1 MKSLRTLAVPVVLV
15 LMAGLATACSSSSST
30 PSTTTNHLTKSP
42 IALGVIAEI
51 TSSTPSG
58 EVASG
63 AEAAANAIN
72 ASGGI
77 NGHPVHITVC
87 DSKDVPDVAA
97 ATTCAN
103 NLVANTA
110 TVAEVGDYNANQQQI
125 NTILAAAGVPLIGP
139 NPVSTSAFTSSNSF
153 PLMGLEGAGL
163 TTVLQHFG
171 AKSISVA
178 YTDVGAAAEAVTF
191 GNLVLKPYG
200 LSVLQGIPV
209 PLTATDVTAEV
220 TQATKGD
227 AAGLALEPSQLAQW
241 LTVSKQ
247 GNYKT
252 KLSSTTG
259 SLTPPTLKSL
269 GDSANGMYQVGG
281 LPFSTNTSLSGIQK
295 FQAEMK
301 QYEPSAL
308 VDEPSENAWVAT
320 WAAAQVMRS
329 MTGPITRSTLLAAM
343 GKLTNFN
350 VFGLLP
356 AGFQTVKEFNF
367 PSLNRLFNQSLI
379 YGQVQNGKIVQTDPN
394 WVVVLKPL
402 S

>member
-1 MKSLRTLAVPVVLV
+1 VALLLT
-15 LMAGLATACSSSSST
+15 AGLFTACSSSSST
-30 PSTTTNHLTKSP
+30 STTTTTKLPKSP
-42 IALGVIAEI
+42 IDLGVIAEI

-63 AEAAANAIN
+63 AKAAAAAIN

-77 NGHPVHITVC
+77 NGHPVVITVC
-87 DSKDVPDVAA
+87 DSKGVQDVSS

-139 NPVSTSAFTSSNSF
+139 NPVSSSAFTSSNSF
-153 PLMGLEGAGL
+153 PFMGLEGAGL

-178 YTDVGAAAEAVTF
+178 YTDVPAAAQAVTF
-191 GNLVLKPYG
+191 GNLVLAPYNQK
-200 LSVLQGIPV
+200 VLQGIPV
-209 PLTATDVTAEV
+209 PLTATDLTAEV
-220 TQATKGD
+220 TQAAKGD
-227 AAGLALEPSQLAQW
+227 GAGLALEPSQLAQW
-241 LTVSKQ
+241 LTVAKQ
-247 GNYKT
+247 GNFTT
-252 KLSSTTG
+252 KVSASAG

-269 GDSANGMYQVGG
+269 GSNANNMYLTGG
-281 LPFSTNTSLSGIQK
+281 LPFATNTKLSGIQK
-295 FQAEMK
+295 FQSEMK

-308 VDEPSENAWVAT
+308 VDEPSLNAWLAT
-320 WAAAQVMRS
+320 WGFAQVARG
-329 MTGPITRSTLLAAM
+329 MTVPITRASLMTAM
-343 GKLTNFN
+343 GQLTNFN
-350 VFGLLP
+350 IFGLLP
-356 AGFQTVKEFNF
+356 EGFSTTKEFNF
-367 PSLNRLFNQSLI
+367 PQLNRLFNQSVI
-379 YGQVQNGKIVQTDPN
+379 YGQVQNEKVVQTDPN

>member
-30 PSTTTNHLTKSP
+30 PSTTTSSLKGTP
-42 IALGVIAEI
+42 IDLGVISEI

-58 EVASG
+58 EVVSG
-63 AEAAANAIN
+63 AKAAAAAIN

-77 NGHPVHITVC
+77 KGHPVVITAC

-103 NLVANTA
+103 NLVANSA

-139 NPVSTSAFTSSNSF
+139 NPVSASAFSSSNSF

-163 TTVLQHFG
+163 TTVLQHFNY
-171 AKSISVA
+171 KKISVA
-178 YTDVGAAAEAVTF
+178 YTDVAAAAQAVTF
-191 GNLVLKPYG
+191 GDLVLKPYG

-209 PLTATDVTAEV
+209 PLTATDLTAEV

-252 KLSSTTG
+252 AVSASAG
-259 SLTPPTLKSL
+259 SITPPTLKSL
-269 GDSANGMYQVGG
+269 GDTANGMYLAGG
-281 LPFSTNTSLSGIQK
+281 LPFSTNTKLSGIQK

-320 WAAAQVMRS
+320 WAAAQVMRT
-329 MTGPITRSTLLAAM
+329 MTVPITRASLMTAM
-343 GKLTNFN
+343 GQLTNFN

-367 PSLNRLFNQSLI
+367 PSLNRLFNQSVI
-379 YGQVQNGKIVQTDPN
+379 YGQVKNQALVQTDPN

>member
-15 LMAGLATACSSSSST
+15 LTAGLAAACSSNSSS
-30 PSTTTNHLTKSP
+30 PTTTTSSLKGTP
-42 IALGVIAEI
+42 INLGVIAEI

-63 AEAAANAIN
+63 AEAAAAAIN

-77 NGHPVHITVC
+77 KGHPVKITVC
-87 DSKDVPDVAA
+87 DSKDVPDVSA

-110 TVAEVGDYNANQQQI
+110 TVADVGDYNANQQQI

-153 PLMGLEGAGL
+153 PFMGEEGAGL
-163 TTVLQHFG
+163 TTVLQHAG
-171 AKSISVA
+171 KKQISVA
-178 YTDVGAAAEAVTF
+178 YTDVAAAAAAVQF
-191 GNLVLKPYG
+191 GDLVLKPYG

-241 LTVSKQ
+241 LTVAKQ

-252 KLSSTTG
+252 AVSASAG
-259 SLTPPTLKSL
+259 SITPPTLKSL
-269 GDSANGMYQVGG
+269 GDSANSLYLAGG
-281 LPFSTNTSLSGIQK
+281 LPLSTNTSLSGIQK

-308 VDEPSENAWVAT
+308 VDEPSENAWLAT
-320 WAAAQVMRS
+320 WAAAQVMRT
-329 MTGPITRSTLLAAM
+329 MTVPITRASLMTAM
-343 GKLTNFN
+343 GQLTNFN

-367 PSLNRLFNQSLI
+367 PSLNRLFNQSVI
-379 YGQVQNGKIVQTDPN
+379 YGQVQNGKLVQTDPN
-394 WVVVLKPL
+394 WVTILHPI